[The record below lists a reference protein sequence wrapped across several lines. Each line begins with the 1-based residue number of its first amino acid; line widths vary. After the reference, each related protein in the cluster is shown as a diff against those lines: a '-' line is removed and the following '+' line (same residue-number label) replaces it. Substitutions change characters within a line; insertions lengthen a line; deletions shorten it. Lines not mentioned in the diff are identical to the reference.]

1 MLDYVSKWVT
11 CIPSPRCQPWT
22 GLFFAIIISDAITCQ
37 HHQLPEASEIWIPE
51 QESVFI
57 KQGSVAGN
65 IPALWCIKA
74 AQTTSGNKSTI
85 KGCEFFS
92 LLLVSL
98 RFDWLLFHCLQYP
111 VSYQIYMAH
120 KFQPVDCLQ
129 MADCDNFGLNRF
141 YSHEYSIIWFFFYII
156 LFSFLSGLHN
166 TLKWLCFLSYLL
178 LFYTQ
183 TWICTQKCIFLN
195 KFPCINM
202 CAGEGGAN

>member
-11 CIPSPRCQPWT
+11 CIPSPQCQLWT
-22 GLFFAIIISDAITCQ
+22 GLFFAIIISDAITCR

-57 KQGSVAGN
+57 KQGSVSGN

-85 KGCEFFS
+85 KGCGFFS

-98 RFDWLLFHCLQYP
+98 RYDWLLFHCLQYP
-111 VSYQIYMAH
+111 VSYQIYTAH

-141 YSHEYSIIWFFFYII
+141 YSHEYSIIWFFSTSY
-156 LFSFLSGLHN
+156 
-166 TLKWLCFLSYLL
+166 CFLSYLGDIIL
-178 LFYTQ
+178 WNGSAFFHIYCYFTHKLGYVPKSAFS
-183 TWICTQKCIFLN
+183 WIN
-195 KFPCINM
+195 FP
-202 CAGEGGAN
+202 A